1 MKGSDITRKIDR
13 QENHDETY
21 SPSGK
26 KDFYRPEGEV
36 RNLGTDPKISRP
48 RPRRSE
54 NNSYT

>member
-21 SPSGK
+21 SHAGR

-36 RNLGTDPKISRP
+36 RTLGANRPNPRP